1 MSEETVDYNADLAL
15 LMEEMQNQPRDVHEI
30 QIRLRQKISMIRAEG
45 LPVPDE
51 LKRLEASLDE
61 ALTVEDE

>member
-61 ALTVEDE
+61 ALTVEEE

>member
-61 ALTVEDE
+61 ALTVEDN

>member
-30 QIRLRQKISMIRAEG
+30 QIRLRQKISMMRAEG

-61 ALTVEDE
+61 ALTVDED